1 MNIGQAAKAS
11 GISEKMIR
19 YYESIGLISQVH
31 RTEAGYR
38 VFGEKDIYALRFI
51 SRARSLG
58 FSVEQMGNL
67 LALWQDR
74 HRASA
79 DVKAVAQA
87 HIEELDNKIE
97 KLMSMR
103 RTLQHLAEHCHGDHR
118 PDCPIIGD
126 LAGLA
131 EPPDASLSAE
141 RPTSSEAVR
150 DTVSQS

>member
-19 YYESIGLISQVH
+19 YYESIGLISPVR
-31 RTEAGYR
+31 RTESGYR
-38 VFGEKDIYALRFI
+38 IFSEKDVHALRFI
-51 SRARSLG
+51 SRARDLG

-87 HIEELDNKIE
+87 HIEELDGKIK
-97 KLMSMR
+97 KLQDMR
-103 RTLQHLAEHCHGDHR
+103 QTLEHLVNHCHGDER
-118 PDCPIIGD
+118 PDCPI
-126 LAGLA
+126 LSGLA
-131 EPPDASLSAE
+131 AE
-141 RPTSSEAVR
+141 GVAESIELESETS
-150 DTVSQS
+150 